1 MIMIPKEKEVLKMKE
16 MIFIDLD
23 DTIAEFELGGGK
35 EKMHEQGFFRN
46 LAIKHQAKNT
56 IHFLKYVYDGNIHIL
71 SMCIDTPYCKTEKME
86 WISEHLPFIKKENI
100 HLIMGMSKAD
110 YVLEKFNLSTLEN
123 LTLIDDYKVNLIDWQ
138 NKGGRA
144 IKFGKTIKQ
153 NRPYE
158 QMNDWWVG
166 LGLV

>member
-1 MIMIPKEKEVLKMKE
+1 
-16 MIFIDLD
+16 
-23 DTIAEFELGGGK
+23 
-35 EKMHEQGFFRN
+35 
-46 LAIKHQAKNT
+46 
-56 IHFLKYVYDGNIHIL
+56 
-71 SMCIDTPYCKTEKME
+71 
-86 WISEHLPFIKKENI
+86 
-100 HLIMGMSKAD
+100 MGMSKAD
-110 YVLEKFNLSTLEN
+110 YVLKKFNLSTLEN